1 MANNPVDD
9 YIEGKAKE
17 AADRNVT
24 DLRFL
29 DAWKKSPTQA
39 NLVPLMHRFENE
51 VGRIA
56 SIQSGGRV
64 RIKPESHKAFLRGH
78 MIDAFGTYDV
88 SKAKGHEGKVMS
100 LKGHVEGLMRNR
112 GQRYVGTHQ
121 NTAYIPEQKAAL
133 ITPIKKARETLFDE
147 FGKDP
152 TNRAVADWLNNN
164 QGMPG
169 IPARK
174 RGKFTPRLVGAVDKL
189 QIADVKSGGFESDPG
204 RQRISLERE
213 TLSVLHHSL
222 TPSER
227 VVFDYDRKGVKPGQ
241 IARKLGKSNSYV
253 SRQLSSIR
261 SKYGRQ
267 LGLGNKAR

>member
-1 MANNPVDD
+1 MANNPVDA

-17 AADRNVT
+17 AADRNSK
-24 DLRFL
+24 DLRLL

-39 NLVPLMHRFENE
+39 NLIPLMHQFDNE

-56 SIQSGGRV
+56 SIQAGGRA

-88 SKAKGHEGKVMS
+88 NKARGHEGKVMS
-100 LKGHVEGLMRNR
+100 LKGHVEGLLRNR
-112 GQRYVGTHQ
+112 GQRYIGTHQ

-133 ITPIKKARETLFDE
+133 IMPIKKARETLFDE
-147 FGKDP
+147 FGKEP
-152 TNRAVADWLNNN
+152 SNKVVANWLNAN

-169 IPARK
+169 IPSRK
-174 RGKFTPRLVGAVDKL
+174 RGKFTSRLVGDVDKL

-204 RQRISLERE
+204 RQNISLERE

-222 TPSER
+222 TPAER
-227 VVFDYDRKGVKPGQ
+227 VVFDYNSKGVRPGQ
-241 IARKLGKSNSYV
+241 IAKKLGKSNSYV

-261 SKYGRQ
+261 GKYGRQ